1 MQIGDYIIFPSGGAA
16 VALVYIF
23 ISTAI
28 GVLSWF
34 FYLFRVGG
42 ARLAKKQFQTDH
54 PGMRIAKSKS
64 FRLGNYNYVE
74 FRLKTGESVFYRI
87 AREQEM
93 AWEVSNP
100 NVAQSRL

>member
-1 MQIGDYIIFPSGGAA
+1 MQVGDYIIFPGGGAA

-23 ISTAI
+23 ISAVI
-28 GVLSWF
+28 GILSWL

-42 ARLAKKQFQTDH
+42 ACLAKKQFRTDH
-54 PGMRIAKSKS
+54 PGTRITKSRS
-64 FRLGNYNYVE
+64 FRLGNYSYVE

-93 AWEVSNP
+93 AWQVSDP
-100 NVAQSRL
+100 RVAN